1 MPPKPREWD
10 SDAYD
15 RISAP
20 QLSWG
25 KRVLDRVVLR
35 GDETILDAGCGTG
48 RLTGAL
54 LERLPRGRVVALDLS
69 ENMLRSARQN
79 LLRFGDQVRFVAAD
93 LLHLPFMETFDGIF
107 STAAFHWV
115 PDHESLFRN
124 LYAVLHPGGW
134 LIAQCGGGPNLKRLL
149 TRVAALSQ
157 REPYISYL
165 GTYRHSWEYSD
176 VETAARR
183 LRGAGFLD
191 VETSLESASTRFDN
205 CEAFVEFVSKVIL
218 HRHLEQITDT
228 SVQQQF
234 LQEIAAQS
242 AHDNPPYE
250 LDYWRLNLSGRK
262 SPA

>member
-79 LLRFGDQVRFVAAD
+79 LLRFGNQVRFVAAD

-115 PDHESLFRN
+115 
-124 LYAVLHPGGW
+124 
-134 LIAQCGGGPNLKRLL
+134 
-149 TRVAALSQ
+149 
-157 REPYISYL
+157 
-165 GTYRHSWEYSD
+165 
-176 VETAARR
+176 
-183 LRGAGFLD
+183 
-191 VETSLESASTRFDN
+191 
-205 CEAFVEFVSKVIL
+205 
-218 HRHLEQITDT
+218 
-228 SVQQQF
+228 
-234 LQEIAAQS
+234 
-242 AHDNPPYE
+242 
-250 LDYWRLNLSGRK
+250 
-262 SPA
+262 